1 MLKQGAEGLVPVWV
15 EWVSA
20 GQFGQLKP
28 VEIALG
34 GLHVCSE
41 LPALG
46 TPTLLCSLQCWE
58 FTPILILK
66 SPHGLQGSP
75 LTDVG
80 LSWGVL
86 DILVWKREGDHS

>member
-1 MLKQGAEGLVPVWV
+1 MVPVWL

-34 GLHVCSE
+34 GLHICSE

-46 TPTLLCSLQCWE
+46 TPTPCVISMLRVHTN
-58 FTPILILK
+58 FTIEESSWPAGK
-66 SPHGLQGSP
+66 P
-75 LTDVG
+75 LD
-80 LSWGVL
+80 
-86 DILVWKREGDHS
+86 